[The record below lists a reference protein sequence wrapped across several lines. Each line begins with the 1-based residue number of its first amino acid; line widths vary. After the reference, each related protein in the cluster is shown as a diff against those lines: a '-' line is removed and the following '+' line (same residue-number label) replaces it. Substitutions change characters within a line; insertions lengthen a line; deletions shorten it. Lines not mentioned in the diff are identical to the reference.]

1 MEITDRVSDER
12 RYATPIELRILIG
25 EIGWR
30 IIAELL
36 VHSDFFK
43 FVIKRIGLAQIMWI
57 AELANEIGSTYQH
70 AFIVTTVV
78 SAGWKARGLG
88 SIGDTGGVDQ
98 FGLGK
103 AVHYVQL

>member
-12 RYATPIELRILIG
+12 RYATPIELRVLIG
-25 EIGWR
+25 EISWR

-43 FVIKRIGLAQIMWI
+43 FVIKRIGLAQIMGI
-57 AELANEIGSTYQH
+57 AELTNEIGGAYRH
-70 AFIVTTVV
+70 AFFVTTIAT
-78 SAGWKARGLG
+78 AGRKARELD

-98 FGLGK
+98 FRLGK
-103 AVHYVQL
+103 AIHYVQL